1 MRVIYGNARP
11 TEVKEKLQ
19 KWLLLLP
26 DSIAAQIDAALRQER
41 PFLPPDIT
49 PEMMAAKNSIV
60 PSMTQM
66 DILYVRNELIFHLLI
81 ECCRYDASHIL

>member
-1 MRVIYGNARP
+1 LRIIYGDAKP
-11 TEVKEKLQ
+11 AEASEKLQ

-26 DSIAAQIDAALRQER
+26 DSITAQIHAGLRQER

-60 PSMTQM
+60 ASMTQI
-66 DILYVRNELIFHLLI
+66 DILYVRISFI
-81 ECCRYDASHIL
+81 K

>member
-1 MRVIYGNARP
+1 MFKLLFSIPFSETLRIIYGDAKPVKAR
-11 TEVKEKLQ
+11 EKLQ

-26 DSIAAQIDAALRQER
+26 DSITAQIDAALRQER

-66 DILYVRNELIFHLLI
+66 EILYVSKNNIPF
-81 ECCRYDASHIL
+81 